1 MKLVYSSSS
10 LNKKINQK
18 GEQQIRVT
26 TDPTSIE
33 DLVMQIDQLTERVK
47 QLEVNH
53 AWSEKTLS

>member
-18 GEQQIRVT
+18 GEEQVRIQK
-26 TDPTSIE
+26 DATSIE
-33 DLVMQIDQLTERVK
+33 DLMMQIEFLSERVK

-53 AWSEKTLS
+53 AWSERILS